1 MTVATLDDD
10 FIQLQRQVD
19 TLNVPCS
26 QIGVEWPPPPLMVF
40 AGMVYQRVSLS
51 ALTDEESQAMPNV
64 ARGALY
70 VLETREEVLSAVRD
84 QLATAALMRPDPDG
98 SPPKVH

>member
-1 MTVATLDDD
+1 MATLDDD

-19 TLNVPCS
+19 MLNVPCS
-26 QIGVEWPPPPLMVF
+26 HLGIEWPPPPLLVI
-40 AGMVYQRVSLS
+40 AGMVYQQVSMS

-64 ARGALY
+64 ARGASY
-70 VLETREEVLSAVRD
+70 ILEMREEVLRAVRE
-84 QLATAALMRPDPDG
+84 QLATAALMTPPPDG